1 MKSKISALIVLM
13 ITLVASPAW
22 AVPQEGAAEPGEGLT
37 ALQTVLYFFIAPL
50 SLFLAIVIIGYAI
63 HRPRE
68 GKNKPSN
75 LLTEIR

>member
-1 MKSKISALIVLM
+1 MKSKISALIVLLF
-13 ITLVASPAW
+13 TFFSSPAW

-37 ALQTVLYFFIAPL
+37 ALQTVLYFIIAPL

-68 GKNKPSN
+68 GKNKHSN